1 MLADH
6 LLKTKKELKNFKNWR
21 FKVFLSKK
29 INKAC
34 FQEEIG
40 YEDFKDLTRGTAD
53 DRALCDKAFNIAKN

>member
-1 MLADH
+1 MN
-6 LLKTKKELKNFKNWR
+6 KIYIMQCECKFN
-21 FKVFLSKK
+21 SKK
-29 INKAC
+29 CNFNC